1 MQSTSL
7 SFYNFFKAVPH
18 PILVINEQ
26 RNIEMPNN
34 LLLKLFGYE
43 EEELLGKHVL
53 ELFPVKQQNRFTLQ
67 LETFLNEYELNK
79 NQEILLDGLK
89 DKNRVVSKSGEL
101 FPVEIVFNALPS
113 KAGLFVLISFTNI
126 SKRAQAEKNYKQ
138 VFQKLQIALSSSMI
152 GIWEYDFATNEMKY
166 DDNMRALYE
175 LAPEEEVDSFEENWK
190 KRIHPEDATRVKDNF
205 RKAIINQR
213 NYQDSFRIIVP
224 GGYVRY
230 IKSRGKVIFY
240 KSGKPIRILGTNID
254 ITSEREYQVIQK
266 ENYERNKLFIE
277 QAPTAIAMLDKNMC
291 YLAASKKWMTDYK
304 LTRNII
310 GKSHYKV
317 FPEIPEEWKEI
328 HQKCLKG
335 GLDISDESMF
345 EREDGSV
352 QWISWE
358 IKPWYIN
365 KNEIGGILMYTANLT
380 SLKENYHEKLRLQ
393 NMLNEVNEVAG
404 IGFWEIN
411 LESNEVYWSSTTKEI
426 HEVEEDYMPLLE
438 EGINFYVE
446 EDRERISS
454 SIEQTLHTGKTFE
467 GEFQIIT
474 AKGNKRWVKS
484 IGLLEQVEGK
494 NKRLYG
500 IFQDITNSKNYE
512 KTLVKARQKAEAAS
526 KSKSEFLANMSHEI
540 RTPLN
545 GVIGFTDLL
554 MKTSLTKNQMGY
566 LKTVNNSANLLL
578 DVINDILDFSKIE
591 AGKLELNTSPVDIHE
606 LCKETIDILKH
617 QVNKR
622 KVEILLNISPN
633 LEKNVYADEIRLKQ
647 IVTNLL
653 NNAIKFTEE
662 GEIELKVSIAKEQ
675 ENDGNAKLRFSVRD
689 TGKGIA
695 KEQLSKIFNA
705 FDQEDASITR
715 KYGGTGLG
723 LTISNQLLKLME
735 SELKVT
741 SELGKGS
748 VFYFEVSFP
757 IATEEA
763 IDLLRTKK
771 YTNVLV
777 VDDNEQNREILR
789 EMLQQLKVN
798 CREEA
803 NGVEAI
809 QTLMNEKDF
818 DLIISDYD
826 MPFMNGVDFITY
838 LRNNFEDKLKDIDIM
853 LLHSIADDQIVGQ
866 AAKELNLEY
875 VFEKPLSF
883 KDLGKVIKPE
893 MEPGEEEILDDI
905 VMSSSPPTGLNVLV
919 VEDNPVNTLLIK
931 EILTKLLPTAHLT
944 CAVNGKEA
952 VALCEN
958 SSFDLLFMDVQMPV
972 MSGLEATEKIRQLEA
987 YQDTPIIAL
996 TARILQ
1002 KERDECLESG
1012 MNSVLIKPLK
1022 YQAIKKVIGE
1032 FNYE

>member
-1 MQSTSL
+1 M
-7 SFYNFFKAVPH
+7 
-18 PILVINEQ
+18 
-26 RNIEMPNN
+26 
-34 LLLKLFGYE
+34 
-43 EEELLGKHVL
+43 
-53 ELFPVKQQNRFTLQ
+53 
-67 LETFLNEYELNK
+67 
-79 NQEILLDGLK
+79 
-89 DKNRVVSKSGEL
+89 
-101 FPVEIVFNALPS
+101 
-113 KAGLFVLISFTNI
+113 
-126 SKRAQAEKNYKQ
+126 
-138 VFQKLQIALSSSMI
+138 
-152 GIWEYDFATNEMKY
+152 
-166 DDNMRALYE
+166 
-175 LAPEEEVDSFEENWK
+175 
-190 KRIHPEDATRVKDNF
+190 
-205 RKAIINQR
+205 
-213 NYQDSFRIIVP
+213 
-224 GGYVRY
+224 
-230 IKSRGKVIFY
+230 
-240 KSGKPIRILGTNID
+240 
-254 ITSEREYQVIQK
+254 
-266 ENYERNKLFIE
+266 
-277 QAPTAIAMLDKNMC
+277 
-291 YLAASKKWMTDYK
+291 
-304 LTRNII
+304 
-310 GKSHYKV
+310 
-317 FPEIPEEWKEI
+317 
-328 HQKCLKG
+328 
-335 GLDISDESMF
+335 
-345 EREDGSV
+345 
-352 QWISWE
+352 
-358 IKPWYIN
+358 
-365 KNEIGGILMYTANLT
+365 
-380 SLKENYHEKLRLQ
+380 
-393 NMLNEVNEVAG
+393 
-404 IGFWEIN
+404 
-411 LESNEVYWSSTTKEI
+411 
-426 HEVEEDYMPLLE
+426 
-438 EGINFYVE
+438 
-446 EDRERISS
+446 
-454 SIEQTLHTGKTFE
+454 
-467 GEFQIIT
+467 
-474 AKGNKRWVKS
+474 
-484 IGLLEQVEGK
+484 EGK

-617 QVNKR
+617 QVDKR
-622 KVEILLNISPN
+622 KVEILLNISPS
-633 LEKNVYADEIRLKQ
+633 LQKNVYADEIRLKQ
-647 IVTNLL
+647 ILTNLL

-675 ENDGNAKLRFSVRD
+675 ENEGNAKLRFSVRD

-809 QTLMNEKDF
+809 QTLMNKKDF

-866 AAKELNLEY
+866 AAKELNLDY

-905 VMSSSPPTGLNVLV
+905 VMSTSPPTGLNVLV

>member
-1 MQSTSL
+1 M
-7 SFYNFFKAVPH
+7 
-18 PILVINEQ
+18 
-26 RNIEMPNN
+26 
-34 LLLKLFGYE
+34 
-43 EEELLGKHVL
+43 
-53 ELFPVKQQNRFTLQ
+53 
-67 LETFLNEYELNK
+67 
-79 NQEILLDGLK
+79 
-89 DKNRVVSKSGEL
+89 
-101 FPVEIVFNALPS
+101 
-113 KAGLFVLISFTNI
+113 
-126 SKRAQAEKNYKQ
+126 
-138 VFQKLQIALSSSMI
+138 
-152 GIWEYDFATNEMKY
+152 
-166 DDNMRALYE
+166 
-175 LAPEEEVDSFEENWK
+175 
-190 KRIHPEDATRVKDNF
+190 
-205 RKAIINQR
+205 
-213 NYQDSFRIIVP
+213 
-224 GGYVRY
+224 
-230 IKSRGKVIFY
+230 
-240 KSGKPIRILGTNID
+240 
-254 ITSEREYQVIQK
+254 
-266 ENYERNKLFIE
+266 
-277 QAPTAIAMLDKNMC
+277 
-291 YLAASKKWMTDYK
+291 
-304 LTRNII
+304 
-310 GKSHYKV
+310 
-317 FPEIPEEWKEI
+317 
-328 HQKCLKG
+328 
-335 GLDISDESMF
+335 
-345 EREDGSV
+345 
-352 QWISWE
+352 
-358 IKPWYIN
+358 
-365 KNEIGGILMYTANLT
+365 
-380 SLKENYHEKLRLQ
+380 
-393 NMLNEVNEVAG
+393 
-404 IGFWEIN
+404 
-411 LESNEVYWSSTTKEI
+411 
-426 HEVEEDYMPLLE
+426 
-438 EGINFYVE
+438 
-446 EDRERISS
+446 
-454 SIEQTLHTGKTFE
+454 
-467 GEFQIIT
+467 
-474 AKGNKRWVKS
+474 
-484 IGLLEQVEGK
+484 
-494 NKRLYG
+494 
-500 IFQDITNSKNYE
+500 
-512 KTLVKARQKAEAAS
+512 KARQKAEAAS

>member
-1 MQSTSL
+1 MQNTSL

-26 RNIEMPNN
+26 HNIEMPNN
-34 LLLKLFGYE
+34 LLLKLLGYE

-53 ELFPVKQQNRFTLQ
+53 ELFPVQQQNRFTLQ
-67 LETFLNEYELNK
+67 LETFLSEYELDK
-79 NQEILLDGLK
+79 NQEILQDGLK
-89 DKNRVVSKSGEL
+89 DKNRVVCKSGEL
-101 FPVEIVFNALPS
+101 IPVEIVFNAIPS
-113 KAGLFVLISFTNI
+113 KSGLFVLISFTNI
-126 SKRAQAEKNYKQ
+126 LKRTQAERNYKQ
-138 VFQKLQIALSSSMI
+138 VYQKLQIALSSSMI

-230 IKSRGKVIFY
+230 IKSRGKVVFY

-277 QAPTAIAMLDKNMC
+277 QAPSAIAMLDKNMC

-304 LTRNII
+304 LTRDII
-310 GKSHYKV
+310 GESHYEV
-317 FPEIPEEWKEI
+317 FPEIPEDWKEI

-335 GLDISDESMF
+335 AVDISDESMF

-358 IKPWYIN
+358 VKPWYLN

-404 IGFWEIN
+404 IGFWEVN

-426 HEVEEDYMPLLE
+426 HDVEEDYLPLLE
-438 EGINFYVE
+438 DGINFYVE
-446 EDRERISS
+446 EDRERIRT

-554 MKTSLTKNQMGY
+554 MKTSLSKNQMGY

-591 AGKLELNTSPVDIHE
+591 AGKLELNIGPVDIHG

-622 KVEILLNISPN
+622 KVEVLLNISPN

-675 ENDGNAKLRFSVRD
+675 ENEGNAKLRFSVRD

-695 KEQLSKIFNA
+695 KDQLSKIFNA

-763 IDLLRTKK
+763 IDVIRTKK

-777 VDDNEQNREILR
+777 VDDNQQNREILC
-789 EMLQQLKVN
+789 EMLQQLEVN
-798 CREEA
+798 CRIEA

-826 MPFMNGVDFITY
+826 MPFMNGVEFITY
-838 LRNNFEDKLKDIDIM
+838 LKNNFEDKLKDIDIM
-853 LLHSIADDQIVGQ
+853 LLHSIADDQIVLK
-866 AAKELNLEY
+866 AAKELSFSY
-875 VFEKPLSF
+875 VYEKPLNF
-883 KDLGKVIKPE
+883 RDLEKVIKPE
-893 MEPGEEEILDDI
+893 IEHVEEEIIEDI
-905 VMSSSPPTGLNVLV
+905 VMSTSPPTGLKVLI

-944 CAVNGKEA
+944 CAVNGEEA

-1002 KERDECLESG
+1002 EERDECLDSG

-1022 YQAIKKVIGE
+1022 YKAIKKVIEE